1 MRICTK
7 KIYSFIQKL
16 NKIKVM
22 ARRVALTQVLPSA
35 APRRAMLTQVS
46 PSAVAPSAPA
56 KSIELSAC
64 VQRCEKSEK
73 VRSAKDQKRVDA
85 FDRWADKWSKVEESA
100 AKAKKPKAPRHVASK
115 LPGKFVVGGRAYSAT
130 KRADG
135 SAFITI
141 KGKRRTL
148 TSAEI
153 SSMGEVKTQKKRSAK
168 PKMSKLAGL
177 VHKADKKAKDKQ
189 KKSPATKLTS
199 AERKAKKVA
208 RRKARKTLEKLKK
221 DRASRKV

>member
-1 MRICTK
+1 MYEFALN
-7 KIYSFIQKL
+7 IYTFIQKQ

-85 FDRWADKWSKVEESA
+85 FDRWADKWSKAEESA
-100 AKAKKPKAPRHVASK
+100 AKAKKPKKPRHVASK
-115 LPGKFVVGGRAYSAT
+115 LPGKFVLGGRAYSAT

-141 KGKRRTL
+141 KGKRRT
-148 TSAEI
+148 
-153 SSMGEVKTQKKRSAK
+153 
-168 PKMSKLAGL
+168 P
-177 VHKADKKAKDKQ
+177 
-189 KKSPATKLTS
+189 
-199 AERKAKKVA
+199 
-208 RRKARKTLEKLKK
+208 
-221 DRASRKV
+221 